1 MQEILSLKNKR
12 VARYYFS
19 TFFITKRTFIYICFQ
34 MRTRDDNKI
43 QAIRQKAVDMIV
55 RQGFDGF
62 SMQKLAKAAGVS
74 PATLYIYYKDRED
87 LIMQLWGESFKE
99 MAGATLKN
107 FDPGMSFSE
116 GLRIQWMNRAKFCL
130 KNPQQMQFMEQLRHS
145 PLQEKALDMMGAGF
159 KNAMKAFVS
168 NAIKRNE
175 LVKVQVEVYWS
186 IAFAPLYGLIKFHQ
200 EGKNMGG
207 EKFAL
212 TEKVMNETLA
222 LVIKALTP

>member
-1 MQEILSLKNKR
+1 MQS
-12 VARYYFS
+12 
-19 TFFITKRTFIYICFQ
+19 
-34 MRTRDDNKI
+34 
-43 QAIRQKAVDMIV
+43 IREKAVEMIV
-55 RQGFDGF
+55 SQGFDGF
-62 SMQKLAKAAGVS
+62 SMQKLAKAANVS

-87 LIMQLWGESFKE
+87 LIMQLWIESFKE
-99 MAGATLKN
+99 MAEATLKN
-107 FDPGMSFSE
+107 FDPAMSFAE
-116 GLRIQWMNRAKFCL
+116 GLRLQWKNRAKFCL

-159 KNAMKAFVS
+159 KNAMKTFVL
-168 NAIKRNE
+168 NAIKKNQ

-207 EKFAL
+207 DKFTL
-212 TEKVMNETLA
+212 TEKIMDETLA